1 MLVAVAVHRRGVLR
15 ASLILI
21 GILGAAAVPG
31 WYLWL
36 PNYRPELRPGER
48 YGIDVS
54 HHQGAIDWI
63 RVAHDGISFTYIKA
77 SEGATFVDPRFVENW
92 SGAGDAGLDRGA
104 YHFFSLCSSGAE
116 QASNFLRMVP
126 DRLELRPAVDLE
138 LSSNCSARPTVRDLR
153 AELATFL
160 RRVEGALGS
169 ESVLYVGDDFE
180 DAYPGLHSI
189 ERPRWR
195 LGFVLRPDEAWTIW
209 QVGSYARVHGVAG
222 PVGLDVQRTDGSRVD
237 EAAAPTEVAPTLYR
251 LRVAAVTLRTSNHR
265 N

>member
-15 ASLILI
+15 ASLILV
-21 GILGAAAVPG
+21 GILGTAAALG

-63 RVAHDGISFTYIKA
+63 RVAHDGISFAYIKA

-92 SGAGDAGLDRGA
+92 SGAGDAGLDRGG

-116 QASNFLRMVP
+116 QASNFLRVVP
-126 DRLELRPAVDLE
+126 DRLELPPAVDLE
-138 LSSNCSARPTVRDLR
+138 LSSNCSVRPIAHDLR

-160 RRVEGALGS
+160 RRVEAALGS
-169 ESVLYVGDDFE
+169 GSVLYVGDDFE
-180 DAYPGLHSI
+180 DAYPGVRSI

-195 LGFVLRPDEAWTIW
+195 LRFLLRPDEDDWRVW
-209 QVGSYARVHGVAG
+209 QVGSYARVDGIVG
-222 PVGLDVQRTDGSRVD
+222 QVGLDVMRSDDDYRID
-237 EAAAPTEVAPTLYR
+237 ESAAPPR
-251 LRVAAVTLRTSNHR
+251 PRRTSNGCAWR
-265 N
+265 R